1 MDLMYT
7 SMTRRF
13 ATRETGSWRTE
24 RPVVNLEACVGCNL
38 CVQYCPE
45 GIVQSQEKVILIDYT
60 FCKGCGICAYECRQK
75 AIVLVAESSPSDR
88 R

>member
-1 MDLMYT
+1 MELSYT
-7 SMTRRF
+7 SMTRQF

-24 RPVVNLEACVGCNL
+24 RPVVEQETCVACHR

-45 GIVQSQEKVILIDYT
+45 GIVRLQEKTVLIDYT

-75 AIVLVAESSPSDR
+75 AIAMISE
-88 R
+88 